1 MFLYLSA
8 RVWKKNIYIYIYLL
22 MLLHD
27 NTEKHN
33 LCMGVLG
40 MNSLC

>member
-8 RVWKKNIYIYIYLL
+8 RVWNKNVYLL

-33 LCMGVLG
+33 LCMGLLG